1 MALFE
6 IETNAH
12 IMIAWADDR
21 ENAEEIAKT
30 HYPEEEIL
38 RLTKRPQGSRHST
51 LHAGYR
57 RRPAGSAASHRDE
70 HVARLVERT

>member
-21 ENAEEIAKT
+21 EHAEEIAKT
-30 HYPEEEIL
+30 TFCDSP
-38 RLTKRPQGSRHST
+38 
-51 LHAGYR
+51 
-57 RRPAGSAASHRDE
+57 SARGTSG
-70 HVARLVERT
+70 